1 MSGTVRGVVMNRDVP
16 EWWKRWARLVWAA
29 ALVLVA
35 VSIASMLRAPVE
47 RVMGP
52 VQKIVYI
59 HVPSA
64 IATLLAF
71 GVTFAAGIAY
81 LATKNWIWDA
91 VGAASCEVGLVFAT
105 VVMITGPLWARSAWN
120 TWWTWEPRLTT
131 FFILWILYAAY
142 QVIRGSIAS
151 GSKRTVSAIL
161 GIVFFVNLPIVW
173 KSVQWWRGSLHPQNV
188 TMVGS
193 MRQVLLL
200 SMLAWMVFYV
210 AVLERRIRVEWARE
224 AASRERYARED
235 AALATNAPHGAGAKP
250 QGSEVRSS

>member
-1 MSGTVRGVVMNRDVP
+1 
-16 EWWKRWARLVWAA
+16 
-29 ALVLVA
+29 
-35 VSIASMLRAPVE
+35 
-47 RVMGP
+47 VMGP

-71 GVTFAAGIAY
+71 GVAFAAGIAY
-81 LATKNWIWDA
+81 LATKGWIWDA
-91 VGAASCEVGLVFAT
+91 IGASSCEIGLVFAT

-142 QVIRGSIAS
+142 QVIRASIHS

-161 GIVFFVNLPIVW
+161 GIVFFVNMPIVW

-188 TMVGS
+188 TMNGS

-200 SMLAWMVFYV
+200 SMLAWLVFYL
-210 AVLERRIRVEWARE
+210 AMLERRVRVEWARE
-224 AASRERYARED
+224 AAARERYARED
-235 AALATNAPHGAGAKP
+235 AAFTVGTAGAQPHG
-250 QGSEVRSS
+250 SEARSS

>member
-1 MSGTVRGVVMNRDVP
+1 MGNDVRRPGPWARGPGASPLGSSVSIPGSSLDRRREAHARALERGNDRSRSGLGEGDGCDGHPGSCALGLALRSGAGGWRMNRDVP
-16 EWWKRWARLVWAA
+16 DWWKRWARLLWVA

-35 VSIASMLRAPVE
+35 LSFASMLRAPAE
-47 RVMGP
+47 RIMGP

-81 LATKNWIWDA
+81 LATKGWIWDA
-91 VGAASCEVGLVFAT
+91 IGAASCEVGLVFAT

-131 FFILWILYAAY
+131 FLILWILYAAY
-142 QVIRGSIAS
+142 HVVRAS
-151 GSKRTVSAIL
+151 LKSESRRTISSVM

-173 KSVQWWRGSLHPQNV
+173 KSVEWWRGS
-188 TMVGS
+188 
-193 MRQVLLL
+193 
-200 SMLAWMVFYV
+200 
-210 AVLERRIRVEWARE
+210 
-224 AASRERYARED
+224 
-235 AALATNAPHGAGAKP
+235 
-250 QGSEVRSS
+250 